1 MKTRGHT
8 RANILACAEELMQQ
22 RGFHGFSYH
31 HIAERMGIRNAA
43 VHYYFPSK
51 GDLGVALI
59 DRFRENFRF
68 WADQLR
74 ARRVSPTEAV
84 EGFFDIEQRYCAQ
97 ARVCPL
103 GVTGV
108 ELPGIPEAMRDA
120 VKGLLG
126 DVHTFL
132 TTHLEAGLRSGEFSF
147 QGTAEARAE
156 AVLAALQGGLQL
168 ARLTDASAFARVAD
182 QVRADLGIDGAARR
196 GRASLREGTESLPAS
211 A

>member
-8 RANILACAEELMQQ
+8 RANILTCAEELMQQ

-31 HIAERMGIRNAA
+31 HIAERLGIRNAA

-59 DRFRENFRF
+59 ERFRENFRF
-68 WADQLR
+68 WAEQLA
-74 ARRVSPTEAV
+74 ARRATATEAI
-84 EGFFDIEQRYCAQ
+84 EGFFDIELRYCAQ

-108 ELPGIPEAMRDA
+108 ELPGIPEPMQAA
-120 VKGLLG
+120 VRALLL
-126 DVHTFL
+126 DVRSFL
-132 TTHLEAGLRSGEFSF
+132 VTHLEAGRGSSEFDFPGS
-147 QGTAEARAE
+147 AEARADTM
-156 AVLAALQGGLQL
+156 LAALQGSLQL
-168 ARLTDASAFARVAD
+168 ARLTDASAFERVAD
-182 QVRADLGIDGAARR
+182 QLRADLGIDTGRSRR
-196 GRASLREGTESLPAS
+196 GATDIRDSRSLSAS